1 MEKERIIPL
10 KNYILLAVVLLVT
23 IILVIYFYMWYGKYE
38 ESILTTPIMDK
49 YMQVINYNELDEY
62 LVENKNPVIYSSVLN
77 DEEIRTFEIKFK
89 KFISDNSLKN
99 NILYLDLTSVI
110 NDNKIIKSL
119 KEKYKLEDKDI
130 TNLPLIM
137 TFRDGK
143 IISIYDIKEN
153 NYDLEN
159 LKNYLRKEGVLND

>member
-62 LVENKNPVIYSSVLN
+62 LVENKNPVIYSSVLK

>member
-143 IISIYDIKEN
+143 IISIYDIKED
-153 NYDLEN
+153 NYDLEK